1 VPLAEAAAILGIA
14 GVVLLLWFMFSSASR
29 PASGAGRMLVRF
41 PLIQRSLSRVG
52 AAIGSFRGKPGALG
66 RVLALSLLL
75 QVNVVVSY
83 YLMALSLGLPVPF
96 LNYFLI
102 IPAAL
107 LVMMAPV
114 SINGI
119 GLREGAFAFFFGLFG
134 VGRAEAVAFAW
145 IAYGV
150 LLIQGLLGGLVYA
163 FRR

>member
-1 VPLAEAAAILGIA
+1 
-14 GVVLLLWFMFSSASR
+14 
-29 PASGAGRMLVRF
+29 
-41 PLIQRSLSRVG
+41 
-52 AAIGSFRGKPGALG
+52 
-66 RVLALSLLL
+66 
-75 QVNVVVSY
+75 
-83 YLMALSLGLPVPF
+83 MALSLGLPVLF

-145 IAYGV
+145 IAYGL

-163 FRR
+163 FRRQRAAARAAPGAAVAAPAAGASPLLPASGHPDRGAGAARGAVGTGPQRRCAHLPRG

>member
-1 VPLAEAAAILGIA
+1 
-14 GVVLLLWFMFSSASR
+14 
-29 PASGAGRMLVRF
+29 
-41 PLIQRSLSRVG
+41 
-52 AAIGSFRGKPGALG
+52 
-66 RVLALSLLL
+66 
-75 QVNVVVSY
+75 
-83 YLMALSLGLPVPF
+83 MALSLGLPVLF

-145 IAYGV
+145 IAYGL
-150 LLIQGLLGGLVYA
+150 LLIQGLLGVLVYS
-163 FRR
+163 FRRLRAAAHSSPRAPSSDSAAGASPLLSA